1 MNFDITTVI
10 SAVGV
15 SALIGLCVTSLT
27 VFQQGKEF
35 PAFRSIRHSCTLSV
49 TTAVAATYNVSTAI
63 SATIST
69 SDTDRS
75 TTTAVFTATVTANV
89 TTTSN
94 STTTGTNATHQ

>member
-1 MNFDITTVI
+1 MNFGTTTVI

-35 PAFRSIRHSCTLSV
+35 PTFRSIRHSCTLSA
-49 TTAVAATYNVSTAI
+49 TTAVAATYNVSNAI

-75 TTTAVFTATVTANV
+75 ATTDVFTATANV

-94 STTTGTNATHQ
+94 SATTGTNATHQ